1 MCQNLTLKK
10 NESVNNSHSVY
21 FKARLQSLNKRIEQ
35 TRAHAT
41 RHRASGGTKA
51 LSLTNGLKS
60 SVILDIIYVSHSWDE
75 SPVSVFCNSCKYRFY
90 SLLM

>member
-51 LSLTNGLKS
+51 LSLTNGLKISYFRYYLCFAFMGRVS
-60 SVILDIIYVSHSWDE
+60 SVGVL
-75 SPVSVFCNSCKYRFY
+75 
-90 SLLM
+90 